1 MPIAAS
7 FAPTT
12 AADTPAVE
20 ARVVCLDGVRGLMT
34 ILVLVSHYFG
44 EVPHGFRALMFG
56 WFAVDMFFVLSG
68 YLVGKLILEKQHHDN
83 FFQVFYV
90 RRVCRTLPIYFVC
103 LAISIVLMGIFSAPW
118 VDADHAF
125 PIWSYFTFT
134 QNFFMAGMSGIGAHW
149 LSPTWTLAVE
159 EHFYLIVPFLFFII
173 PRRRLGLTLVA
184 IAVGALAIR
193 AGVYEFLENPGL
205 IGCLGS
211 ASTIRCAW
219 RPSYCWRRHRY

>member
-44 EVPHGFRALMFG
+44 EVPHGFRALMFA
-56 WFAVDMFFVLSG
+56 WVAVDMFFVLSG

-149 LSPTWTLAVE
+149 LSPTWTLAIE

-173 PRRRLGLTLVA
+173 PRRRLGLD
-184 IAVGALAIR
+184 
-193 AGVYEFLENPGL
+193 
-205 IGCLGS
+205 S
-211 ASTIRCAW
+211 
-219 RPSYCWRRHRY
+219 RRHRCWGARYSCRGL